1 MKLYQNQL
9 LQHLKNNLASIYLI
23 SGDEPLLIEE
33 AKNAIREH
41 AYNNGYRE
49 RKYLQVDKNFKWQD
63 LLTVANNLSLFS
75 ERTLIELN
83 ILNAKPGDT
92 GSKVL
97 QSYAQNPPNDN
108 ILVIITGKLD
118 AASLKSSWFKA
129 LESNG
134 VYIPIWPIDVA
145 KLPQWITQRMQQNG
159 LRTDSS
165 GLKLLTEYVEG
176 NLLAAV
182 QEIEKLRLLY
192 GSCTLS
198 VEQIVASITDNSR
211 FSIFDLA
218 DNVLKGDHRKVIHI
232 LGCLKNEKV
241 EPSLILWV
249 LAKELRDLAVMA
261 QKMQQSHSVDQVMQ
275 QFNIRQQRKPY
286 VKRVLQLHNYK
297 NILDML
303 QQCAQLDRIIKG
315 VELGNIWDEFEKL
328 CLVI

>member
-23 SGDEPLLIEE
+23 SGDEQLLIDET
-33 AKNAIREH
+33 KHAIRKQ
-41 AYNNGYRE
+41 AYDKGYRE

-75 ERTLIELN
+75 QRTLIELN
-83 ILNAKPGDT
+83 IPNAKPGDT
-92 GSKVL
+92 GSKIL
-97 QSYAQNPPNDN
+97 QSYAQNPPSDK
-108 ILVIITGKLD
+108 ILMIITSKLD
-118 AASLKSSWFKA
+118 ASSLKSSWFKA
-129 LESNG
+129 LESSG
-134 VYIPIWPIDVA
+134 VYIPIWPIDA
-145 KLPQWITQRMQQNG
+145 MKLSQWIAQRMQQNG

-165 GLKLLTEYVEG
+165 GLKLLAEYVEG

-192 GSCTLS
+192 GSGTLS
-198 VEQIVASITDNSR
+198 VEQIVTSITDNSR
-211 FSIFDLA
+211 FNIFDLA
-218 DNVLKGDHRKVIHI
+218 DNVLKGDHKKVIRI
-232 LGCLKNEKV
+232 LSCLKNEKV
-241 EPSLILWV
+241 EPSLILWI

-261 QKMQQSHSVDQVMQ
+261 QSMRQNHSVDQVMQ
-275 QFNIRQQRKPY
+275 QFNVRQQRKPY

-297 NILDML
+297 KISDML

-315 VELGNIWDEFEKL
+315 VEVGNIWDEFEKL

>member
-33 AKNAIREH
+33 TKHAIRKH
-41 AYNNGYRE
+41 AYDNGYQE

-75 ERTLIELN
+75 ERILIELN
-83 ILNAKPGDT
+83 IPNAKPGDA

-97 QSYAQNPPNDN
+97 QSYAQNPPGDK
-108 ILVIITGKLD
+108 ILVIITSKLD
-118 AASLKSSWFKA
+118 AASLKSSWFKTI
-129 LESNG
+129 ENKG
-134 VYIPIWPIDVA
+134 VYIPIWPIDIA
-145 KLPQWITQRMQQNG
+145 KLPQWIAQRMQQNG
-159 LRTDSS
+159 LKTDSS

-192 GSCTLS
+192 GSGTLS
-198 VEQIVASITDNSR
+198 TEQIAASITDNSR
-211 FSIFDLA
+211 FNIFDLA
-218 DNVLKGDHRKVIHI
+218 DNLLKGDHKKVIHI
-232 LGCLKNEKV
+232 LNCLKNEKV

-249 LAKELRDLAVMA
+249 LTKELRDLAIMA
-261 QKMQQSHSVDQVMQ
+261 QNMQQGHSVDQVMQ
-275 QFNIRQQRKPY
+275 QFHIRQQRVPY
-286 VKRVLQLHNYK
+286 IKRVLQLHSYK
-297 NILDML
+297 KILSML

-315 VELGNIWDEFEKL
+315 VELGNIWDEFEQL